1 MSGGR
6 RVYVVELS
14 DAAGERSNPAFPNVY
29 VGETGRTVEERF
41 ATHKAGGRTAS
52 RTVTRFGL
60 QLRPD
65 LYEGLPEY
73 ETEAESVAAE
83 QRLRRKLERQGY
95 TVHGGTMG
103 MAQTM
108 AVRFP
113 RDGG

>member
-1 MSGGR
+1 M
-6 RVYVVELS
+6 YVVELS
-14 DAAGERSNPAFPNVY
+14 DEAGERSNPAFPNVY

-52 RTVTRFGL
+52 RIVNRFGV

-73 ETEAESVAAE
+73 ETEAESVEAE
-83 QRLRRKLERQGY
+83 QRLRSKLERKGF

-103 MAQTM
+103 MAQSM
-108 AVRFP
+108 AARFP
-113 RDGG
+113 QDDG